1 MIIAIDGPAGSGKG
15 TLAKRLAAHFGFA
28 HLDTGLIYRAVG
40 WAMLRDGCDP
50 EDALAAERTA
60 KALDPAMFANP
71 ALRGDDAASAASKVS
86 AIPAVRAALL
96 DFQRHFAQSPPG
108 GAPGAVLDGRDVGTV
123 VCPAAQV
130 KFFLI
135 ASPEVRAERRVKE
148 LRERGLE
155 AIYARVLQDLNER
168 DARDRARAVAP
179 MTPAPDA
186 LVLDTSALDADAVFD
201 LTLRHIARRSATE
214 PTRSNA

>member
-40 WAMLRDGCDP
+40 WAMLRAGLDP
-50 EDALAAERTA
+50 EDTAAAERAA
-60 KALDPAMFANP
+60 KTLDPAQFADP
-71 ALRGDDAASAASKVS
+71 ALRADEAASAASKVS

-96 DFQRHFAQSPPG
+96 DFQRRFAAAPPG
-108 GAPGAVLDGRDVGTV
+108 GARGAVLDGRDVGTV
-123 VCPAAQV
+123 VCPEAEV
-130 KFFLI
+130 KFFLN

-155 AIYARVLQDLNER
+155 AIYTRVLRDLNER

-179 MTPAPDA
+179 LTPAKDA
-186 LVLDTSALDADAVFD
+186 MVLDTSTLDADAVFD
-201 LTLRHIARRSATE
+201 WALRHIASQKSA
-214 PTRSNA
+214 